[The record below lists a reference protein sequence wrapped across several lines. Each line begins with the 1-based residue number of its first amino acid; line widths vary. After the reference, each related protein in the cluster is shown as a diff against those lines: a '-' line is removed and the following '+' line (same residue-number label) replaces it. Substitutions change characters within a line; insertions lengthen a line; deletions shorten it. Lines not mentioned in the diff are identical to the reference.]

1 MGAIQTNVT
10 GDTGQEL
17 ALVNAAREGDMHAF
31 EQLIQKYD
39 RNVFRIAQHITQNR
53 EDAEDVVQD
62 AFCRLA
68 EVQRR
73 RSDVVT
79 LPYLMTMVRNECY
92 SRLRRRRRSP
102 FVHEKPL
109 LEPVAGGTGS
119 EERLILEGA
128 LRALSPEQREVIY
141 LKVYEGLTFAEI
153 GECCGISLNT
163 AASRYRYAIDALR
176 TRLIEDRSRT

>member
-1 MGAIQTNVT
+1 MNVPA
-10 GDTGQEL
+10 L
-17 ALVNAAREGDMHAF
+17 ADLYEQYGPRLYRYSLLILADAAG
-31 EQLIQKYD
+31 
-39 RNVFRIAQHITQNR
+39 
-53 EDAEDVVQD
+53 AEDVVQD